1 MLIRNHGNMYTFVY
15 MVRHPQR
22 HIYNTL
28 IYTSLDIWKYH
39 IVPTLARLGFFE
51 KSGEKWEEVVNT
63 GNMIR
68 F

>member
-1 MLIRNHGNMYTFVY
+1 MYTFVY

-28 IYTSLDIWKYH
+28 IYTSLDILMYH
-39 IVPTLARLGFFE
+39 MVPTLARLGFFE
-51 KSGEKWEEVVNT
+51 IFGKKWEKVVNI
-63 GNMIR
+63 GNMLR

>member
-1 MLIRNHGNMYTFVY
+1 MYTFVY

-28 IYTSLDIWKYH
+28 IYTSLDILMYH
-39 IVPTLARLGFFE
+39 IVPTLARFGFLGFFG
-51 KSGEKWEEVVNT
+51 KKWEKVVNI
-63 GNMIR
+63 GNMLR